1 MTINA
6 YKFGLNDCKV
16 ATWSSAESYGTAV
29 DVESIQLMGIEFN
42 AESGQL
48 EGDDI
53 ITDVH
58 AKTQSVTVRIR
69 FGFKDLDVIEV
80 LTGVT
85 NTESPPNSE
94 SMVFG
99 RDNMPYFAICGRV
112 DSTEG
117 GGDMQIFIPK
127 CKLMEGFGLSMEKG
141 TYVTPE
147 ITAMAVY
154 EGTTY
159 GMAKAIQHATAAAV
173 TIPPT

>member
-6 YKFGLNDCKV
+6 FHFGLNDCKIAV
-16 ATWSSAESYGTAV
+16 WNSSQNYGTAV
-29 DVESIQLMGIEFN
+29 DVESIRLMGVNFQN
-42 AESGQL
+42 ESGQL
-48 EGDDI
+48 EGDDV

-58 AKTQSVTVRIR
+58 SRTQSVEVRLA
-69 FGFKDLDVIEV
+69 FGFKDLDVLEV

-85 NTESPPNSE
+85 NTESGATSE
-94 SMVFG
+94 NMIIG
-99 RDNMPYFAICGRV
+99 RASMPYFAICGRA

-117 GGDMQIFIPK
+117 GGDVQIFIPK
-127 CKLMEGFGLSMEKG
+127 CKIMEGFGVSMEKG
-141 TYVTPE
+141 TYITPE

-159 GMAKAIQHATAAAV
+159 GMGKIINHATAQNV

>member
-1 MTINA
+1 MTTKA

-16 ATWSSAESYGTAV
+16 ATWEGEETYGPAV
-29 DVESIQLMGIEFN
+29 DVESIQLMGVEFN
-42 AESGQL
+42 TESGQL

-53 ITDVH
+53 ITDAH
-58 AKTQSVTVRIR
+58 AKIQSVTVRIR
-69 FGFKDLDVIEV
+69 FGFKDLDVLEV

-85 NTESPPNSE
+85 NTESAPNSE
-94 SMVFG
+94 SMIFG
-99 RDNMPYFAICGRV
+99 RDNMPYFAINGRV

-117 GGDMQIFIPK
+117 GGDMHIFIPK

-141 TYVTPE
+141 RYITPE

-154 EGTTY
+154 EGETY
-159 GMAKAIQHATAAAV
+159 GMAKVITHATATNV

>member
-6 YKFGLNDCKV
+6 YKFGLYDAKIAVWN
-16 ATWSSAESYGTAV
+16 AAESYGTAQ
-29 DVESIQLMGIEFN
+29 DVVSVQLMGVTFQN
-42 AESGQL
+42 ESGTL

-58 AKTQSVTVRIR
+58 SVTQSVEVRLR
-69 FGFKDLDVIEV
+69 FGFNDLEV
-80 LTGVT
+80 YEILTGAT
-85 NTESPPNSE
+85 NTESSPDSE
-94 SMVFG
+94 SMIIG
-99 RDNMPYFAICGRV
+99 RQSMPYFALCGRV
-112 DSTEG
+112 DATEG
-117 GGDMQIFIPK
+117 DGDTQVFLPK
-127 CKLMEGFGLSMEKG
+127 VKIMEGFSISMEKG

-159 GMAKAIQHATAAAV
+159 GMGKIINHNTAQAI